1 MKPRRI
7 LTSSSLWKIFVYV
20 CLIGGGFVAI
30 FPFYWMVLNSF
41 KPGWAL
47 SQWPPSFIP
56 SDPTF
61 ENYKYVVEFADVI
74 RSFFNSI
81 VVSASVVVSNVIFS
95 SMTAYALA
103 KLKFPGRE
111 LLFWI
116 IIAVMMVP
124 FQIMMVPL
132 YLLMRSYNLLDTYL
146 ALILPTVVSSFSI
159 FLLRQSFVS
168 VPNDYIDAAR
178 IDGASHFRILFTIVF
193 PMAKPII
200 ITVMIINLYWSWNAF
215 LWPYLVIVHDQM
227 ATLPVMLARFQ
238 GVQSYDETRW
248 GPIMAASTL
257 TAAPL
262 IIAYLFAQRKF
273 VEALSLSGL
282 KI

>member
-20 CLIGGGFVAI
+20 CLIGGGFVAL

-41 KPGWAL
+41 KPGWVLA
-47 SQWPPSFIP
+47 QWPPSFIP
-56 SDPTF
+56 FDLTF
-61 ENYKYVVEFADVI
+61 ENYKYVVKFADVI

-215 LWPYLVIVHDQM
+215 LWPYLVIVHDEM